1 MIMDRSITDAEAVAE
16 FRQKI
21 WETAE
26 ELHKTLQETEKEI
39 ESLSQT
45 WRDGEFKKFAEKFE
59 EDKGKIR
66 PLCTQ
71 MREFESE
78 NLMRKE
84 AAVRKYRNTE
94 GARAFNYSFN

>member
-1 MIMDRSITDAEAVAE
+1 MGSSINNAVSVAE

-21 WETAE
+21 WKTAE
-26 ELHKTLQETEKEI
+26 ELHKTLLETEREV
-39 ESLSQT
+39 ELLSQT
-45 WRDGEFKKFAEKFE
+45 WHDGEFKKFAEKFE

-78 NLMRKE
+78 TLMRKE
-84 AAVRKYRNTE
+84 AAIRKYRGTE
-94 GARAFNYSFN
+94 GARTFNYSFN

>member
-1 MIMDRSITDAEAVAE
+1 MKNKIDAAAVAK
-16 FRQKI
+16 FREKI

-26 ELHKTLQETEKEI
+26 KLHKTLQETEREI

-66 PLCTQ
+66 PLCTK

-78 NLMRKE
+78 TLMRKE
-84 AAVRKYRNTE
+84 VAIRKYRNTE
-94 GARAFNYSFN
+94 GAQTFNYSFK